1 MKILFVNGC
10 VRGAQ
15 SRTLEIA
22 SHFLTQLK
30 KRRPDAEVSVADLD
44 ALALRPLTGQTLA
57 LRETQSRARNW
68 DDPMFAEARRF
79 AQADAIVI
87 AAPFWEGTFPA
98 ALHTYI
104 EHICVAGLT
113 FRYGDHGEQIGLC
126 RAARTIFITT
136 KGGIFSTAGA
146 QENDLADRFLRINL
160 KMLGVPR
167 FDQIAA
173 EGMDI
178 DGIDVPALMRR
189 AKEDAE
195 ALARTF

>member
-30 KRRPDAEVSVADLD
+30 KRRPDAEISIADLD

-57 LRETQSRARNW
+57 LREAQGRAGSW
-68 DDPMFAEARRF
+68 EDPMFAEARRF

-126 RAARTIFITT
+126 RAARAVFVTT
-136 KGGIFSTAGA
+136 KGGIFSTSGA
-146 QENDLADRFLRINL
+146 RESDLADRFLRINL
-160 KMLGVPR
+160 RMLGIPR
-167 FDQIAA
+167 FDQVTA

-178 DGIDVPALMRR
+178 DGIDVPALMRQ
-189 AKEDAE
+189 AKADAD
-195 ALARTF
+195 ALVRTF